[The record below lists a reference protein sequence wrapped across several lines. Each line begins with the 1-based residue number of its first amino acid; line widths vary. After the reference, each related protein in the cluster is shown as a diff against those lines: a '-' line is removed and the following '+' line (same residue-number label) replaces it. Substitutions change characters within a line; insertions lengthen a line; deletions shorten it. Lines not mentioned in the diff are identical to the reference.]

1 MSIDNHLYLDTPA
14 SRHELRD
21 IIARANIGL
30 EAEPDFYHMSKVVS
44 QSTNVTIQDDLS
56 YENVRPDNGVIA
68 TRVISFGLRI
78 KDGPTEYD
86 AQTLRGIMAVLKALP
101 EADAYWSA
109 LDGEFPML
117 IRRKGQLI
125 LSTDMATE
133 GEFWDAAR
141 DPSYRAMVDLPYTM
155 EPLGRHWTYVDNE
168 SFRQAAKR

>member
-1 MSIDNHLYLDTPA
+1 
-14 SRHELRD
+14 
-21 IIARANIGL
+21 
-30 EAEPDFYHMSKVVS
+30 
-44 QSTNVTIQDDLS
+44 
-56 YENVRPDNGVIA
+56 
-68 TRVISFGLRI
+68 
-78 KDGPTEYD
+78 
-86 AQTLRGIMAVLKALP
+86 MAVLKALP
-101 EADAYWSA
+101 NADAYWQR